1 MKSLKKSNDGKSM
14 SETWQLILKAPNDM
28 GLTLR
33 PEGPILPSKLM
44 LIFYLLTAFILMV
57 NQ

>member
-1 MKSLKKSNDGKSM
+1 M